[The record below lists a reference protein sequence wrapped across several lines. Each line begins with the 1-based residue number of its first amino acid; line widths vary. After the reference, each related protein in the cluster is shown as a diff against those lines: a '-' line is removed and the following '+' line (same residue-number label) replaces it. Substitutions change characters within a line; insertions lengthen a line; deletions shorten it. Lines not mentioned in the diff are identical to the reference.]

1 MSREMQCLCNL
12 RNGSLALAVLGV
24 LAACAISAPPDRAEL
39 AKQALVQTQM
49 PPSWKFAKTPGEFDT
64 EALGFTLPPELIALI
79 REAQANNLDLRL
91 AATRVEQ
98 SRSAVTIAGATLL
111 PTVGIGGQA
120 GQSAIPTSSL
130 AVNGL
135 ALVANWEIDVWGKTR
150 LNQAS
155 AKEQSLAAELDTLYL
170 RQSISAA
177 VVKAWLTAAE
187 LNRQIQV
194 LQEIIA
200 LSEKQVVLIQ
210 VGQKVGRDTQQDV
223 VTNQL
228 AVKANRSQL
237 LQIEQA
243 LNSAKR
249 AFEVLIGRYPAA
261 EIAVAAELPLA
272 AKPIPAG
279 LPSDLAERRPD
290 MKAAESRFRAAFY
303 NVESARKAK
312 LPSISLVAGLSVVDE
327 SLLALQ
333 QGLTNPIAAISGRLL
348 VPLFTA
354 GALDAQVEIKTA
366 QQQEATIQYA
376 RTLLNALNEIEG
388 ALYADQNL
396 ADRYALEMSQ
406 FNDQEMIVEFQRV
419 QMKVG
424 KGNLYQLQQQQ
435 LTLTARKLNLLRL
448 QNERLIQRVN
458 LHLALGGIYK
468 V

>member
-1 MSREMQCLCNL
+1 MAVEMQHV
-12 RNGSLALAVLGV
+12 RNASLALAVLAT

-39 AKQALVQTQM
+39 SKQALAQTQL
-49 PPSWKFAKTPGEFDT
+49 PPTWKFAKTPGEFDA
-64 EALGFTLPPELIALI
+64 EALGFTLPPELAALI

-120 GQSAIPTSSL
+120 GQSAIPTASV

-155 AKEQSLAAELDTLYL
+155 AREQSLAAELDTLYI

-177 VVKAWLTAAE
+177 VVKAWLTASE
-187 LNRQIQV
+187 LSRQMQ
-194 LQEIIA
+194 LMQEIIA
-200 LSEKQVVLIQ
+200 LSEKQVALIQ

-261 EIAVAAELPLA
+261 EIAVASELPLEP
-272 AKPIPAG
+272 KPIATG

-303 NVESARKAK
+303 NVEAARKAK

-327 SLLALQ
+327 NLLALQ
-333 QGLTNPIAAISGRLL
+333 QGLSNPVTAISGRLL
-348 VPLFTA
+348 MPLFTA

-376 RTLLNALNEIEG
+376 RTLLNAVNEIEG
-388 ALYADQNL
+388 ALYADQML
-396 ADRYALEMSQ
+396 AARYALEMSQ
-406 FNDQEMIVEFQRV
+406 FTDQESIVEFQRV
-419 QMKVG
+419 QVKVG
-424 KGNLYQLQQQQ
+424 KGNMYQLQQQQ
-435 LTLTARKLNLLRL
+435 LNLTARKLNLLRL